1 MRLEFDEQGYVRCVL
16 YGCYTGHCSEY
27 TGLVPTEPEAYEDI
41 DDWAD
46 RAQTQA
52 YKLDSNG
59 NLIYDAARA
68 ATLPGEDH
76 QEPYPLEQL
85 QKMGIIDAI
94 YPVGSIYMSVND
106 VSPEMLFGGTWEQI
120 EDKFLLASG
129 MNYAAGAT
137 GGAASQTIA
146 AHKHLSPIG
155 HRNSM
160 KGMALTGKY
169 GYASGQSFTGEKAVV
184 TSAKDTSSY
193 SDVVAPYTSEAG
205 GATIST
211 MPPYL
216 AVFVWKRTA

>member
-1 MRLEFDEQGYVRCVL
+1 MRFEFDEQGYVCCIL
-16 YGCYTGHCSEY
+16 YGCYTGTCQEY
-27 TGLVPTEPEAYEDI
+27 TGRVPTEPEVYEDM
-41 DDWAD
+41 DDWAN

-68 ATLPGEDH
+68 AALPEEDAI
-76 QEPYPLEQL
+76 EPLPTEYLKKL
-85 QKMGIIDAI
+85 GVIDAI

-155 HRNSM
+155 HRNAM
-160 KGMALTGKY
+160 KGIALSGKY
-169 GYASGQSFTGEKAVV
+169 GYVSSQSFTGEKAVV

-193 SDVVAPYTSEAG
+193 SDVIVPYTNEAG
-205 GATIST
+205 STTVST